1 MTTSSPHFSVRSGMS
16 SDEHPRGQGLAL
28 SLPQHINLMY
38 NFPLFH
44 LYLVSHKNF
53 DEYLCS
59 NYLTSTIVHM
69 GLDRITFSTL
79 YFTWLQGIFYSNW
92 HALFA

>member
-1 MTTSSPHFSVRSGMS
+1 MRTAGAGLPLRVLHVISVMW
-16 SDEHPRGQGLAL
+16 
-28 SLPQHINLMY
+28 

-59 NYLTSTIVHM
+59 NDITSTTVNR
-69 GLDRITFSTL
+69 GLGRITFSTL
-79 YFTWLQGIFYSNW
+79 HFIWLQGIFYSNW